1 MPGPVV
7 TEGDRVVFRTVE
19 RDDAEFLQRAS
30 TDPRIRYSLGSIH
43 HRSSAQQ
50 EEGIEEWIE
59 SERTATFVACVE
71 GAAATAA
78 EQSSSEGRSPSD
90 RSSGPSPRED
100 GDEPRDEEDAP
111 RGSPDDGE
119 TTPIGSFNARNVG
132 SDRVWLSYWLLPDY
146 HGEGYG
152 RDMAET
158 GIDYVFENFDVHG
171 ITAGAYEFNDASRG
185 LLEAMGFTQV
195 ARRRESRY
203 IDGDYYDEV
212 RYDLLRR
219 EWE

>member
-7 TEGDRVVFRTVE
+7 TEGERVVFRTVE
-19 RDDAEFLQRAS
+19 RDDAAFVQRS
-30 TDPRIRYSLGSIH
+30 CTDPRIRYSLGAIH
-43 HRSSAQQ
+43 HRSRAQQ
-50 EEGIEEWIE
+50 EEGIEEWME
-59 SERTATFVACVE
+59 SEEVASFLACID
-71 GAAATAA
+71 GAAGTGANR
-78 EQSSSEGRSPSD
+78 SSSEGRSPSD

-100 GDEPRDEEDAP
+100 GDEPRDAEAAPSGHAED
-111 RGSPDDGE
+111 RE
-119 TTPIGSFNARNVG
+119 TTPIGGFNARHVDG
-132 SDRVWLSYWLLPDY
+132 DRAWLSYWLLPEY

-152 RDMAET
+152 RDVAET
-158 GIDYVFENFDVHG
+158 GIDYVFETYGVHG
-171 ITAGAYEFNDASRG
+171 LTAGAYEFNDASRG
-185 LLEAMGFTQV
+185 LLESLGFTQV

>member
-1 MPGPVV
+1 MPGPIV
-7 TEGDRVVFRTVE
+7 TEGERVAFRTVE
-19 RDDAEFLQRAS
+19 RDDAAFMQRS
-30 TDPRIRYSLGSIH
+30 CTDPRIRYSLGSIH
-43 HRSSAQQ
+43 HRSRAQQ

-59 SERTATFVACVE
+59 SDGTAAFIACVE
-71 GAAATAA
+71 
-78 EQSSSEGRSPSD
+78 
-90 RSSGPSPRED
+90 
-100 GDEPRDEEDAP
+100 
-111 RGSPDDGE
+111 DDGE
-119 TTPIGSFNARNVG
+119 TTPIGNFNARHVDG
-132 SDRVWLSYWLLPDY
+132 DRVWLSYWLLPEY

-152 RDMAET
+152 RDVAET
-158 GIDYVFENFDVHG
+158 GIDYVFENYAVHG

-219 EWE
+219 EWEEQ